1 MAQKGGAIQRIFE
14 RQSGQIF
21 SCPSSRWDS
30 QQRHWEGRKNWKSLS
45 RNGCIHLK
53 LPAHR
58 AELSGHAVA
67 NRNVSQGNFILI
79 VPLPVC
85 RQAGTPRG
93 TCRSTSEWDL
103 HRIQSEGVFFR
114 REIGREVDEL
124 LTLVN
129 RVSAP
134 LMALRTIRSPF
145 F

>member
-1 MAQKGGAIQRIFE
+1 MHSFEAPRPQGGASRA
-14 RQSGQIF
+14 RSGEQ
-21 SCPSSRWDS
+21 
-30 QQRHWEGRKNWKSLS
+30 
-45 RNGCIHLK
+45 
-53 LPAHR
+53 
-58 AELSGHAVA
+58 
-67 NRNVSQGNFILI
+67 NVSQGNFLYI
-79 VPLPVC
+79 VPLDPAYPA
-85 RQAGTPRG
+85 RAGRG